1 MKDLQNLQS
10 EIFKWRKFKQ
20 DQEDQRINSEQES
33 IRREFVAMNRKDEK
47 DQKIS
52 SRKSPSKRKVKSD
65 AMSFAVQ
72 DGVRDSQQAT
82 QLPMI

>member
-1 MKDLQNLQS
+1 
-10 EIFKWRKFKQ
+10 
-20 DQEDQRINSEQES
+20 
-33 IRREFVAMNRKDEK
+33 MNRKDEK

-52 SRKSPSKRKVKSD
+52 TRKSPSKRKVKSD

-82 QLPMI
+82 

>member
-47 DQKIS
+47 D
-52 SRKSPSKRKVKSD
+52 
-65 AMSFAVQ
+65 
-72 DGVRDSQQAT
+72 
-82 QLPMI
+82 